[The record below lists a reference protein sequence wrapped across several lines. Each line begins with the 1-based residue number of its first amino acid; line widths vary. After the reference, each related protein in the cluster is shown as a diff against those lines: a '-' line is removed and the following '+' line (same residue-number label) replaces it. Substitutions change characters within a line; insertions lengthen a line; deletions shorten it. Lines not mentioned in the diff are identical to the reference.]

1 MKKKIPNQVIKKLN
15 VHELFTFFYIPLF
28 FIFVADL
35 PKGKYV
41 YKDKIDSAKY
51 TENVFLNG
59 RNKHRATKQNKIK
72 KIFLL
77 SAPARCGR
85 LTHKIKKTK
94 VIVYV
99 PIFDLFYFV
108 VDVVEMNNFQIQ

>member
-1 MKKKIPNQVIKKLN
+1 MGETNIEQ
-15 VHELFTFFYIPLF
+15 
-28 FIFVADL
+28 
-35 PKGKYV
+35 
-41 YKDKIDSAKY
+41 
-51 TENVFLNG
+51 
-59 RNKHRATKQNKIK
+59 QNKIK

-108 VDVVEMNNFQIQ
+108 VVDVVEMNNFQIQ